1 MSCSAIPIQHVAI
14 SIKIHIHEMKKPI
27 LPILPNLYTHTTHI
41 VSILMILKLLWSRLD
56 YFLT

>member
-14 SIKIHIHEMKKPI
+14 LNKIHIHEMKKPI